1 MELVSSFCLLLLL
14 AQAPAAAPRKPVPPR
29 PAASKVKPAVAAAQ
43 AATTFLI
50 RTLRVEGA
58 RQLPVEGILT
68 VAGLKIGMVA
78 EAPLFEAARERLL
91 ATGLFEQ
98 AGYRYT
104 PTADNTGYDAV
115 LLVTEIVPLLP
126 YRFEELELTPAALT
140 QALRQADPL
149 FGDRLSATPV
159 ALKRYGVILTAALKA
174 AGQEIPVAG
183 RVMADGAGLVLVF
196 RPDVPEPTISQVG
209 FSGNEVLPTAL
220 LQTTINGTAI
230 GGIYKEERMREYLN
244 NAIRP
249 LYEARGRVAV
259 TFSKITS
266 TTNPEN
272 KGLDVMVEVLE
283 GPSFDL
289 GEVKVVA
296 GGEDVTDLERAAGL
310 KSGDLANMDN
320 VQEAL
325 TRVRTALRKLG
336 YVKNEVTLER
346 RPVAAAKPEEK
357 SLLHLTFQVK
367 PGPQYRFRKLE
378 IAGLDILNEPQLRKM
393 WALETGQ
400 AFNGD
405 YPDFFLKRVRDDGL
419 FDDLGETKA
428 VVALDDAAL
437 RADVKLVFGK
447 AERKPAPKKKR
458 PF

>member
-14 AQAPAAAPRKPVPPR
+14 AQAPVAAPRKPVPPR
-29 PAASKVKPAVAAAQ
+29 PAASKVKPAVAAAKP
-43 AATTFLI
+43 ASTL
-50 RTLRVEGA
+50 RVLTLRVEGA

-68 VAGLKIGMVA
+68 VAGLKTGMVA
-78 EAPLFEAARERLL
+78 EAAPFEAARERLL

-104 PTADNTGYDAV
+104 PTADNRGYDAV
-115 LLVTEIVPLLP
+115 ILVTEIVPLLP
-126 YRFEELELTPAALT
+126 YRFEDLVLTPAALT

-149 FGDRLSATPV
+149 FGDRLSATPL
-159 ALKRYGVILTAALKA
+159 ALKRYGVILAAALKA
-174 AGQEIPVAG
+174 AGHEIPVAG
-183 RVMADGAGLVLVF
+183 RVQADGPGQLVLVF

-259 TFSKITS
+259 TFPKITS

-272 KGLDVMVEVLE
+272 KGLDVMVEVVE

-325 TRVRTALRKLG
+325 IRVRTALRKLG

-367 PGPQYRFRKLE
+367 PGPQYRFGKLE
-378 IAGLDILNEPQLRKM
+378 ITGLDILNEPQLRKI
-393 WALETGQ
+393 WALEPGQ

-405 YPDFFLKRVRDDGL
+405 YPDFFLKRVREDGL

-428 VVALDDAAL
+428 VVAMDDAAL

-447 AERKPAPKKKR
+447 A
-458 PF
+458 